1 MNRLKK
7 EQEIFCLRGLR
18 NWSFSV
24 FLLEFIS
31 EQRGT
36 AQGIVGLVIALEIL
50 FRCLFII
57 QFSNFLVF
65 FCERNFFSSQNRDTI
80 EKFLIDQFF
89 EYLYLSETGDT
100 FIK

>member
-7 EQEIFCLRGLR
+7 EQENFCLRGLR
-18 NWSFSV
+18 NRSFSV
-24 FLLEFIS
+24 FLLEFFS

-65 FCERNFFSSQNRDTI
+65 FCERNFFFQAKI
-80 EKFLIDQFF
+80 ETQLRSF
-89 EYLYLSETGDT
+89 
-100 FIK
+100 